1 MIGRVYFMN
10 EAIINENFV
19 LCPICGRKIFE
30 VTGEEEVKNLRMR
43 CPRKLNGE
51 YHEFTLN
58 INAQGA

>member
-1 MIGRVYFMN
+1 MN

-19 LCPICGRKIFE
+19 LCPVCGKKILE